1 MYTACRYLQS
11 PRCSARVTV
20 TCLSISRARAFP
32 LTPPDHDHDANN
44 WYDWARSECT
54 EYSLIR
60 KFIDKANHQV
70 QTANKVQSG
79 IFVIW
84 DCKSSRNGVRFI

>member
-20 TCLSISRARAFP
+20 TGLSISRARAFP

-44 WYDWARSECT
+44 WSEWARSECT

-60 KFIDKANHQV
+60 KFIDKAIPSSG
-70 QTANKVQSG
+70 ANKVQSG
-79 IFVIW
+79 I
-84 DCKSSRNGVRFI
+84 RNLGL